1 MTQEVLIPKMKRI
14 DKQQRKIRI
23 PLVNFVVIIFCI
35 LLIISSTFLNID
47 LKHYIIPT
55 DFFSNKDLTANDF
68 IYSFYI
74 IPQIPI
80 IMFICSLVGKRMA
93 VTSVMLYILAGLFFV
108 PIFALGGGVRYLAEF
123 GFGYIL
129 GYIPAV
135 IIAGNF
141 LKNSY
146 SFSNLIKS
154 SILGVL
160 SIHIIGI
167 MYMILIAILK
177 HQDWNFISGWIQYQS
192 GLKIIYDIVISFI
205 LMLIGKYLHSVLKF
219 ILN

>member
-14 DKQQRKIRI
+14 DKQQKRIRI
-23 PLVNFVVIIFCI
+23 PLVNFAVIIFCV

-47 LKHYIIPT
+47 LKHYILPT

-68 IYSFYI
+68 IYSFFI

-93 VTSVMLYILAGLFFV
+93 ITSVILYILTGLFFA
-108 PIFALGGGVRYLAEF
+108 PIFALDGGIRYIGEF

-135 IIAGNF
+135 IITGNF
-141 LKNSY
+141 LKNNY

-167 MYMILIAILK
+167 IYMIIIAIFK

-192 GLKIIYDIVISFI
+192 GLKIIYDIVISFV
-205 LMLIGKYLHSVLKF
+205 LMLFGKYLHSALKF

>member
-14 DKQQRKIRI
+14 DKQQKRIRI
-23 PLVNFVVIIFCI
+23 PLVNFAVIIFCV

-47 LKHYIIPT
+47 LKHYILPT

-68 IYSFYI
+68 IYSFFI

-93 VTSVMLYILAGLFFV
+93 ITSVILYILTGLFFA
-108 PIFALGGGVRYLAEF
+108 PIFALDGGIRYIGEF

-141 LKNSY
+141 LKNNY

-167 MYMILIAILK
+167 IYMIIIAIFK
-177 HQDWNFISGWIQYQS
+177 HQDWNFISGWRQYQS
-192 GLKIIYDIVISFI
+192 GVKIIYDIVISFV
-205 LMLIGKYLHSVLKF
+205 LMLIGKYLHSALKF

>member
-55 DFFSNKDLTANDF
+55 DFFSNKDLTTNDF

-167 MYMILIAILK
+167 MYMIFISILK